1 VIRHL
6 LHVIGAPG
14 LSAGVAR
21 ADAAVV
27 FPFEVGAIGDG
38 RLAG

>member
-1 VIRHL
+1 
-6 LHVIGAPG
+6 
-14 LSAGVAR
+14 LSAEVPR